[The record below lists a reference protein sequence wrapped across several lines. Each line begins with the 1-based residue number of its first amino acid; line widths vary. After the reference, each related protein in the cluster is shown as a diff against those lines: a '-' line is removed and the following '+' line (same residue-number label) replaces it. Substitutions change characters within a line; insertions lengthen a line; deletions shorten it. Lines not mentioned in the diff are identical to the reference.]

1 MDPRE
6 SLIISLKKLGYLKTS
21 SLIDAFETVDRADFV
36 PKNLERE
43 AYIDHALPI
52 GEGQT
57 ISQPLTVAFMLE
69 LLSPKEG
76 EKVLEIGAGS
86 GWQAAL
92 LAHIVGAKGKVITL
106 EHIPKL
112 VEMAKL
118 NVGKYKKLEDRI
130 KVVLT
135 NGSRGYKQEAPYDRI
150 VVAASAMSIPEAWK
164 EQLKVGGVIVAPVGN
179 SIFKLVKEEE
189 NSFTEEEYPG
199 FVFVPLIG
207 GD

>member
-1 MDPRE
+1 MDSRE

-69 LLSPKEG
+69 LLSPKAG

-118 NVGKYKKLEDRI
+118 NVGKYAELTSRV

-135 NGSRGYKQEAPYDRI
+135 DGSRGYKQEAPYDRI
-150 VVAASAMSIPEAWK
+150 VVAASAISIPEAWK
-164 EQLKVGGVIVAPVGN
+164 EQLKVGGVMVAPVGN